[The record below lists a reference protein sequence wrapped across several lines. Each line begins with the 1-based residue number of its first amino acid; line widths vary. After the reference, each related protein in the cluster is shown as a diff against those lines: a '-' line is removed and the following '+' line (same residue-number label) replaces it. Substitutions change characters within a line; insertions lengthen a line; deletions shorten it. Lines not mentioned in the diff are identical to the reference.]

1 MHEILVYI
9 NNFFQSLGLSGL
21 AINAMI
27 EGCLPG
33 FPLPPDVL
41 LSAMCIS
48 TPAKALF
55 FALICTLGS
64 VSGGCVGYAVG
75 YFGGRPLFN
84 YLFKKHIDKI
94 DAVEKMYDEY
104 GSFAVFFAAFTPVP
118 YNVFTIA
125 SGILKMNFVKFLLA
139 SFFGRG
145 ARFFLVGLVLMF
157 FGEAVKKYIDVLIL
171 VGTVLLIIFGFILY
185 KKRHLL
191 TNAVKEEKS
200 EVQHDDN

>member
-1 MHEILVYI
+1 M
-9 NNFFQSLGLSGL
+9 GL

-48 TPAKALF
+48 IPLKALF
-55 FALICTLGS
+55 YALVCTSGS
-64 VSGGCVGYAVG
+64 VLGGCIGYGVGIL
-75 YFGGRPLFN
+75 GGRPLFN
-84 YLFKKHIDKI
+84 SLFKKHADKI
-94 DAVEKMYDEY
+94 DAVEKMYQEY

-139 SFFGRG
+139 SVFGRG
-145 ARFFLVGLVLMF
+145 ARFFMVALVLMF

-171 VGTVLLIIFGFILY
+171 VGTVLLIIFGVILY
-185 KKRHLL
+185 KKRHVLSSKI
-191 TNAVKEEKS
+191 NNNVSNEKGAS
-200 EVQHDDN
+200 DGNN